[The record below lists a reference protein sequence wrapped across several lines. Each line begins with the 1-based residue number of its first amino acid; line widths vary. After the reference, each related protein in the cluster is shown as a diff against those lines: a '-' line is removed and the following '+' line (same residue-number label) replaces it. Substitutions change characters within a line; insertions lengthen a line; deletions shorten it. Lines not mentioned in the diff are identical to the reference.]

1 MDTLCLVASPV
12 GFSSFEWPCSLHFLS
27 VHYCLC
33 SGKLDEALTSVLSVS
48 ESPSRHNYFVTHLD
62 VMFYQISCKLLYKD
76 SEINVPLMSDTIFFI
91 IYFVC
96 FKN

>member
-33 SGKLDEALTSVLSVS
+33 SGKLDEVLTSVLSVS
-48 ESPSRHNYFVTHLD
+48 ESPSRHIILSHIWMSCFIKSVVNYFIKT
-62 VMFYQISCKLLYKD
+62 QK
-76 SEINVPLMSDTIFFI
+76 LMSL
-91 IYFVC
+91 
-96 FKN
+96 